1 MVVTEN
7 NSSMYRDA
15 NNLYGWAMIQD
26 LPHSDFK
33 RLSNKKI
40 NEFDL
45 LVKILVKIAQV
56 VLF

>member
-7 NSSMYRDA
+7 NTSMYRDA
-15 NNLYGWAMIQD
+15 NNLYGWAKIQD

-33 RLSNKKI
+33 WLSNKKI